1 MAAADTPLMRQ
12 YFEVKSRYPDSLVFF
27 RMGDFYELFSDDA
40 VVAAKTLEIALTS
53 RNKSDPNAIPMCGV
67 PHHSSVNYIHRLV
80 NQGHKVAI
88 CEQLEDPAASKGLV
102 KRDVIRVISPGT
114 RLDPDSLEAK
124 APNYTHAAKVDG
136 TTVFW
141 STVDFTTGSFVF
153 GTFPSVEDWQAYA
166 ASQNIAEALFPD
178 SETGTQLL
186 QTWKTA
192 FPHILGQLVPSFYF
206 DSSYASDRLREQF
219 STASLSAVH
228 PSLSAQTGAAGALVK
243 YFQETQKVTR
253 IPSALKIELWGEDD
267 VMELDAGTVRALE
280 LLPMRTTAGRSSS
293 MRDVSLLT
301 LLDRTKTAMG
311 GRLFREWLLRPLK
324 NLSKIKERQDQVAG
338 LLESYSELASSLG
351 EIYDLERLLSR
362 VSLGSGASASSRE
375 LASLCQSI
383 LGAEELIEKI
393 QVKGL
398 QDCLKTA
405 LHSSNGALLS
415 LARELTP
422 RLADTLPLT
431 VRDGGIFKKGFQA
444 DLDELI
450 NLAENGEQWL
460 VEFEARER
468 AATGISSLKVRFNRV
483 FGYYIEITK
492 ANLKSAPAHYI
503 RKQTMVGGER
513 YITEELK
520 NFEEKILTAEKK
532 RCDMEYA
539 LFREYCGRFAELSS
553 EILALARAIAQVD
566 SCAALAEVASTL
578 GYVRPTLD
586 DSRDLAIVEGWH
598 PTLAVLMSRE
608 SGANGGFVPNSLTLD
623 DPHHFWLITGPN
635 MGGKSTVMRQTAL
648 ITLMAQ
654 MGSFVPAQKA
664 NIGIVDRIFTRIGAN
679 DNMADGA
686 STFMVEMSEMSY
698 IVRNA
703 TKQSLILIDEVGRG
717 TSTYDGMS
725 LAWALASDIASR
737 IRARTLFATHYHEL
751 TQLSEHYKSILNTRV
766 AVALS
771 EDQRSI
777 RFLYRLESG
786 VAERSYGI
794 LVARLAGLPETV
806 LLGAEEMLAQLES
819 RKKNLP
825 VAKRGRGSQQTRS
838 SQDDQPLLFAMQEV
852 APRNRIPEDS
862 ELEKWLKTLE
872 INSITPLEALTQL
885 AQWKEKM
892 RSEPRSQE
900 QHNA

>member
-1 MAAADTPLMRQ
+1 MRQ

-27 RMGDFYELFSDDA
+27 RMGDFYELFSEDA
-40 VVAAKTLEIALTS
+40 VIAAKTLEIALTS
-53 RNKSDPNAIPMCGV
+53 RNKNDPNAIPMCGV

-88 CEQLEDPAASKGLV
+88 CEQLEDPATAKGIV
-102 KRDVIRVISPGT
+102 KRDVVRVVSPGT

-124 APNYTHAAKVDG
+124 APNYTHAAKLDG
-136 TTVFW
+136 ATVLW
-141 STVDFTTGSFVF
+141 STVDFTTGTFIFGSFP
-153 GTFPSVEDWQAYA
+153 TIEDWQAYV

-178 SETGTQLL
+178 SDSGTHLL
-186 QTWKTA
+186 HAWKSS
-192 FPHILGQLVPSFYF
+192 FPHILGQLVPAFYF
-206 DSSYASDRLREQF
+206 DASYATERLREQF
-219 STASLSAVH
+219 ATASLSAVH
-228 PSLSAQTGAAGALVK
+228 PSLGAQPGSAGALVK
-243 YFQETQKVTR
+243 YFQETQKVAR

-280 LLPMRTTAGRSSS
+280 LLPTRASAGRSSS
-293 MRDVSLLT
+293 MRDVSLLS

-311 GRLFREWLLRPLK
+311 GRLFREWLLRPLRS
-324 NLSKIKERQDQVAG
+324 LAKIRERQDQVAG
-338 LLESYSELASSLG
+338 LIATYPELTSALS

-362 VSLGSGASASSRE
+362 VSLGSGASASARE
-375 LASLCQSI
+375 LAALCQSI
-383 LGAEELIEKI
+383 LGAEELIEK
-393 QVKGL
+393 VNVPSLK
-398 QDCLKTA
+398 DCLRQA
-405 LHSSNGALLS
+405 LSASNGALAA
-415 LARELTP
+415 LARELSP
-422 RLADTLPLT
+422 RLAETLPPT
-431 VRDGGIFKKGFQA
+431 VRDGGLFRKGFQA
-444 DLDELI
+444 ELDELI

-460 VEFEARER
+460 VDFEARER

-492 ANLKSAPAHYI
+492 ANLKAAPAHYI

-513 YITEELK
+513 FVTEELK
-520 NFEEKILTAEKK
+520 TFEEKILTAEKK

-539 LFREYCGRFAELSS
+539 LFREYCGRFAALSS

-566 SCAALAEVASTL
+566 SCASLAEVADTL
-578 GYVRPTLD
+578 GYVRPELD
-586 DSRDLAIVEGWH
+586 DSRELQIEEGWH
-598 PTLAVLMSRE
+598 PTLAVLIARE
-608 SGANGGFVPNSLTLD
+608 GGAGGGFVPNSIHLN

-648 ITLMAQ
+648 IALMAQ
-654 MGSFVPAQKA
+654 IGAFVPAHSA
-664 NIGIVDRIFTRIGAN
+664 RVGLVDRIFTRIGAS

-703 TKQSLILIDEVGRG
+703 TERSLILIDEIGRG

-737 IRARTLFATHYHEL
+737 VRARTLFATHYHEL
-751 TQLSEHYKSILNTRV
+751 TQLSEHYKSVLNTRV

-777 RFLYRLESG
+777 RFLYRLEPG

-806 LLGAEEMLAQLES
+806 LLTAEEMLAQLES
-819 RKKNLP
+819 RKKQSRAP
-825 VAKRGRGSQQTRS
+825 RTRVS
-838 SQDDQPLLFAMQEV
+838 HDQPLLFSMQEV
-852 APRNRIPEDS
+852 SPRQRHQEES
-862 ELEKWLKTLE
+862 ELEKWVKALE
-872 INSITPLEALTQL
+872 VNNLTPIQALTEL
-885 AQWKEKM
+885 ARWKEKLRDKPAM
-892 RSEPRSQE
+892 GSQP
-900 QHNA
+900 HV